1 MKKLPLTILTII
13 SSLALT
19 ACYSSGGGGGSTSI
33 PKVDQGSPNT
43 QKQNNGSPQGKNDNN
58 ATSSKFF
65 TAVNSAFGNKESTS
79 LSGVILTANKDGS
92 FKAANPQKN
101 DDLATLEIDGTR
113 IALFNL
119 KDTLGN
125 VAVGK
130 LKVLTSADLR
140 DEPTKKLTGFV
151 GSMPDVYGEQ
161 GKPQARTD
169 FSAIRY
175 GVAIVDDVAH
185 PFVQGFLT
193 PETGNVVVQGEQYFP
208 IPHQGS
214 FKYTGFAVYGSGSD
228 YKQLNSEVIAD
239 FTNKKVK
246 VDLTGDS
253 TKLTFGGDIH
263 GNTFSGT
270 SKDGIET
277 KGAFYGSLARDV
289 GGVFNHTKEGKNGA
303 FGASNKLPNGT
314 KVIEF

>member
-1 MKKLPLTILTII
+1 M
-13 SSLALT
+13 
-19 ACYSSGGGGGSTSI
+19 
-33 PKVDQGSPNT
+33 DQGSPNT

-92 FKAANPQKN
+92 FKAANPKN
-101 DDLATLEIDGTR
+101 NDSLDTLNIDGTT
-113 IALFNL
+113 ISLFSAGEKLSDIGVNKLKTLSEKDL
-119 KDTLGN
+119 KDSPN
-125 VAVGK
+125 NK
-130 LKVLTSADLR
+130 LF
-140 DEPTKKLTGFV
+140 GYV
-151 GSMPDVYGEQ
+151 GSIGQYGDR
-161 GKPQARTD
+161 GLD
-169 FSAIRY
+169 FKAIRY

-246 VDLTGDS
+246 VDLMGDL

-303 FGASNKLPNGT
+303 FGASNKLSSNT
-314 KVIEF
+314 NVTEF

>member
-19 ACYSSGGGGGSTSI
+19 ACYSSGGGGGSVAI

-92 FKAANPQKN
+92 FKAANPKN
-101 DDLATLEIDGTR
+101 NDSLDTLNIDGTT
-113 IALFNL
+113 ISLFSAGEKLSDIGVNKLKTLSEKDL
-119 KDTLGN
+119 KDSPN
-125 VAVGK
+125 NK
-130 LKVLTSADLR
+130 LF
-140 DEPTKKLTGFV
+140 GYV
-151 GSMPDVYGEQ
+151 GSIGQYGDR
-161 GKPQARTD
+161 GLD
-169 FSAIRY
+169 FKAIRY

-246 VDLTGDS
+246 VDLMGDL

-303 FGASNKLPNGT
+303 FGASNKLSSNT
-314 KVIEF
+314 NVTEF

>member
-1 MKKLPLTILTII
+1 MKKSPLVILI
-13 SSLALT
+13 SSFALT
-19 ACYSSGGGGGSTSI
+19 ACYSSGGGGGSVAI

-92 FKAANPQKN
+92 FKAANPKN
-101 DDLATLEIDGTR
+101 NDSLDTLNIDGTT
-113 IALFNL
+113 ISLFSAGEKLSDIGVSKLKTLSEKDL
-119 KDTLGN
+119 KDSPN
-125 VAVGK
+125 NK
-130 LKVLTSADLR
+130 LF
-140 DEPTKKLTGFV
+140 GYV
-151 GSMPDVYGEQ
+151 GSIGQYGDR
-161 GKPQARTD
+161 GLD
-169 FSAIRY
+169 FKAIRY

-228 YKQLNSEVIAD
+228 YKQLNSEVVAD

-246 VDLTGDS
+246 VDLMGDL

-303 FGASNKLPNGT
+303 FGASNKLSSNT
-314 KVIEF
+314 NVTEF

>member
-1 MKKLPLTILTII
+1 MKKFPLTILTII

-19 ACYSSGGGGGSTSI
+19 ACYSSGGGGGSVAI

-79 LSGVILTANKDGS
+79 LSGVILTANKDGY
-92 FKAANPQKN
+92 FKAANPKN
-101 DDLATLEIDGTR
+101 NDSLDTLNIDGTT
-113 IALFNL
+113 ISLFSAGEKLSDIGVSKLKTLSEKDL
-119 KDTLGN
+119 KDSPN
-125 VAVGK
+125 NK
-130 LKVLTSADLR
+130 LF
-140 DEPTKKLTGFV
+140 GYV
-151 GSMPDVYGEQ
+151 GSIGQYGDR
-161 GKPQARTD
+161 GLD
-169 FSAIRY
+169 FKAIRY

-246 VDLTGDS
+246 VDLMGDL

-303 FGASNKLPNGT
+303 FGASNKLSSNT
-314 KVIEF
+314 NVTEF

>member
-1 MKKLPLTILTII
+1 MKKFSLTILT
-13 SSLALT
+13 SFALT
-19 ACYSSGGGGGSTSI
+19 ACYSSGGGGGSVAI

-92 FKAANPQKN
+92 FKAANPKN
-101 DDLATLEIDGTR
+101 NDSLDTLNIDGTT
-113 IALFNL
+113 ISLFSAGEKLSDIGVSKLKTLSEKDL
-119 KDTLGN
+119 KDSPN
-125 VAVGK
+125 NK
-130 LKVLTSADLR
+130 LF
-140 DEPTKKLTGFV
+140 GYV
-151 GSMPDVYGEQ
+151 GSIGQYGDR
-161 GKPQARTD
+161 GLD
-169 FSAIRY
+169 FKAIRY

-303 FGASNKLPNGT
+303 FGASNKLSSNT
-314 KVIEF
+314 NVTEF

>member
-1 MKKLPLTILTII
+1 MKKSPLVILI
-13 SSLALT
+13 SSFALT
-19 ACYSSGGGGGSTSI
+19 ACYSSGGGGGSVAI

-92 FKAANPQKN
+92 FKAANPKN
-101 DDLATLEIDGTR
+101 NDSLDTLNIDGTT
-113 IALFNL
+113 ISLFSAGEKLSDIGVNKLKTLSEKDL
-119 KDTLGN
+119 KDSPN
-125 VAVGK
+125 NK
-130 LKVLTSADLR
+130 LF
-140 DEPTKKLTGFV
+140 GYV
-151 GSMPDVYGEQ
+151 GSIGQYGDR
-161 GKPQARTD
+161 GLD
-169 FSAIRY
+169 FKAIRY

-246 VDLTGDS
+246 VDLMGDL

-303 FGASNKLPNGT
+303 FGASNKLSSNT
-314 KVIEF
+314 NVTEF

>member
-1 MKKLPLTILTII
+1 MKKSPLVILI
-13 SSLALT
+13 SSFALT
-19 ACYSSGGGGGSTSI
+19 ACYSSGGGGGSVAI

-92 FKAANPQKN
+92 FKAANPKN
-101 DDLATLEIDGTR
+101 NDSLDTLNIDGTT
-113 IALFNL
+113 ISLFSAGEKLSDIGVNKLKTLSEKDL
-119 KDTLGN
+119 KDSPNNKLLGY
-125 VAVGK
+125 
-130 LKVLTSADLR
+130 
-140 DEPTKKLTGFV
+140 V
-151 GSMPDVYGEQ
+151 GSIGQYGDR
-161 GKPQARTD
+161 GLD
-169 FSAIRY
+169 FKAIRY

-246 VDLTGDS
+246 VDLMGDL

-303 FGASNKLPNGT
+303 FGASNKLSSNT
-314 KVIEF
+314 NVTEF

>member
-1 MKKLPLTILTII
+1 MKKFPLTILTII

-19 ACYSSGGGGGSTSI
+19 ACYSSGGGGGSVAI

-92 FKAANPQKN
+92 FKAANPKN
-101 DDLATLEIDGTR
+101 NDSLDTLNIDGTT
-113 IALFNL
+113 ISLFSAGEKLSDIGVSKLKTLSEKDL
-119 KDTLGN
+119 KDSPN
-125 VAVGK
+125 NK
-130 LKVLTSADLR
+130 LF
-140 DEPTKKLTGFV
+140 GYV
-151 GSMPDVYGEQ
+151 GSIGQYGDR
-161 GKPQARTD
+161 GLD
-169 FSAIRY
+169 FKAIRY

-303 FGASNKLPNGT
+303 FGASNKLSSNT
-314 KVIEF
+314 NVTEF